1 MRTSV
6 FAAISLAAVA
16 AFSSTPA
23 QAADTLT
30 LVGTFSGNQC
40 TGSGGFPTCVASG
53 TTTGSGA
60 LTHDGNGSP
69 SIIRLDS
76 EGSFNV
82 NSIFPSINGSE
93 LTWSLDGT
101 MLTYTYTPT
110 GDDPIAHYLGLYQ
123 GGAGTDADGNVNNP
137 YLLFYSADG
146 ISTGTINLATYYQN
160 SGGFSHID
168 LFDTGAGGG
177 VPEPATWAM
186 MLLGIGMIGSGARRR
201 RQKQARSLVLS

>member
-23 QAADTLT
+23 LATDTLT

-40 TGSGGFPTCVASG
+40 TGAGGFQTCVASG
-53 TTTGSGA
+53 TTSGTGA
-60 LTHDGNGSP
+60 ITHDGNGSP

-76 EGSFNV
+76 DGSFAT
-82 NSIFPSINGSE
+82 NSIFPSVNGSE

-123 GGAGTDADGNVNNP
+123 GGPGANGGSNL
-137 YLLFYSADG
+137 YELFYSANG
-146 ISTGTINLATYYQN
+146 ITTGTINLADYYKN
-160 SGGFSHID
+160 SNGFSHID

>member
-6 FAAISLAAVA
+6 FTAISLAAVA

-40 TGSGGFPTCVASG
+40 TTGFQTCVASG
-53 TTTGSGA
+53 TTSGTGA

-76 EGSFNV
+76 EGSFDTN
-82 NSIFPSINGSE
+82 NIFPSINGSE
-93 LTWSLDGT
+93 LTWSLAGT
-101 MLTYTYTPT
+101 ILTYTYTPM

-123 GGAGTDADGNVNNP
+123 GGGGTAADGNVKNP

-146 ISTGTINLATYYQN
+146 ISTGTIDLSTYYQN

-168 LFDTGAGGG
+168 LFDTGAGG

-186 MLLGIGMIGSGARRR
+186 MLLGIGMIGAGARRR
-201 RQKQARSLVLS
+201 RQSQSRSLVLS